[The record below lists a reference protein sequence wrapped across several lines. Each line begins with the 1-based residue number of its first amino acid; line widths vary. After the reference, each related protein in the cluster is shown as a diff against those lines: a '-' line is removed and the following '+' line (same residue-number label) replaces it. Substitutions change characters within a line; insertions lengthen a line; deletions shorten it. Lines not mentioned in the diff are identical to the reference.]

1 MWIGLAIATTV
12 HRLTIATLAGTEGT
26 TSTSTA
32 AITMIERVV
41 VSVRREQPGG
51 VDFGCAVMVS
61 VPAGSGNDTATMTA
75 GMGLEGLR
83 RSFLAF
89 WRRGSGVPG

>member
-1 MWIGLAIATTV
+1 
-12 HRLTIATLAGTEGT
+12 
-26 TSTSTA
+26 
-32 AITMIERVV
+32 MIERVV

-89 WRRGSGVPG
+89 WCRGSEVAVGSNGTALALLVELRALDLERGLKRKTQG